1 MREYKA
7 AEDEKRLGDFMLPP
21 VLPIIVYHGERGF
34 KAPILLGKLIRPIKG
49 FEKYQLDFEAIL
61 LDLMD
66 FDKTTP
72 PDDVELYAVLAIMQ
86 AVFRPDVAER
96 ILKIYRKIKH
106 KLGDSQYRDRWL
118 KILRYAMSSSKYLSK
133 DNFVEVTSQMSDT
146 DVATI
151 SPLYEELLAEGREEE
166 RNLWAT
172 DKVETLLRYLTR
184 NFGEVPSTVRDRLY
198 AIHDLDVLS
207 QLTEAAW
214 DCQSLA
220 EFESA
225 LKK

>member
-1 MREYKA
+1 
-7 AEDEKRLGDFMLPP
+7 LGNGISGGLPP
-21 VLPIIVYHGERGF
+21 ILPIIVYHGERNF

-66 FDKTTP
+66 FDKANP
-72 PDDVELYAVLAIMQ
+72 PEDVELYAVLAIMQ

-118 KILRYAMSSSKYLSK
+118 KILRYAMSSSKYMTRK
-133 DNFVEVTSQMSDT
+133 DVMEVTNQMSET

-151 SPLYEELLAEGREEE
+151 SPFYQELLAEGRDEGCE
-166 RNLWAT
+166 
-172 DKVETLLRYLTR
+172 KMIETLLRYLTR
-184 NFGEVPSTVRDRLY
+184 NFGEVPFNVRDRLY
-198 AIHDLDVLS
+198 AIHDLDVLG
-207 QLTEAAW
+207 QLTEVAW
-214 DCQSLA
+214 DCQSLT
-220 EFESA
+220 EFEAA